1 MGFADSQ
8 MKGIEEIV
16 GIFFFPYKVLTSMYS
31 PGLVPSNLAL
41 PPQIRGNPS
50 IIPPI
55 PLTSLRGYDGR
66 FEHCSVEL
74 KSITWLSV

>member
-1 MGFADSQ
+1 
-8 MKGIEEIV
+8 
-16 GIFFFPYKVLTSMYS
+16 MYS

-41 PPQIRGNPS
+41 PPQIRGDPS